1 MATVHY
7 RVISLMSS
15 PLEMSAAAGKKQYIH
30 YTLFFLI
37 FNCWAL
43 STVRVLRRKNGRT
56 LIPFNGNSLLFI
68 ILERYYNAAAA
79 LLSKDKKPSV
89 VIIIPFVRLS
99 VNCTLGITDSVNVWI
114 FIIDGK

>member
-1 MATVHY
+1 M
-7 RVISLMSS
+7 
-15 PLEMSAAAGKKQYIH
+15 
-30 YTLFFLI
+30 
-37 FNCWAL
+37 
-43 STVRVLRRKNGRT
+43 
-56 LIPFNGNSLLFI
+56 LFI